1 LARVFAASQKTNQR
15 NVITKFTEDKESN
28 MNVNDVAAAWKQS
41 TAHVEPK
48 WDEFESTQVTVAM
61 AKRMRDEVRNS
72 TTFGNNTRGNE
83 NGK

>member
-1 LARVFAASQKTNQR
+1 
-15 NVITKFTEDKESN
+15 

-41 TAHVEPK
+41 TTHVEPK

>member
-1 LARVFAASQKTNQR
+1 
-15 NVITKFTEDKESN
+15 

-83 NGK
+83 NGS